1 METVL
6 IIGGGIAG
14 FSLAREI
21 RKLNPNQQI
30 TLLSRDTQLFD
41 RDEFPR
47 LLADPTAKATVT
59 DYETLAQDLRL
70 TLANCTVQSLDPVH
84 HSVTTDQGEFEA
96 DRIILATGSSP
107 MLPSFSRDLPGLMTA
122 VTHVNILEKVRAR
135 LGAIRDV
142 AIVGG
147 GVAGCEFANA
157 LATLGKH
164 VTVIEQHGGPLFE
177 LMPIDAR
184 RHLIAELEAIGV
196 KFHFNARCASACREG
211 LRAQLSLTDGK
222 RVEADLVIAAIGTV
236 PNTKLAQAAGLNVGK
251 GIIVDKRMETS
262 HTHIYALGDCAEVAG
277 MVLPYRAPIAY
288 QAKALAKTMNGVA
301 TAVDYPPLPI
311 SLNTP
316 ACPTMISPP
325 KRGAQGQWETLVVE
339 NGLNANFVDDYG
351 RLSGFVLMGAETVE
365 VEFLKVEVPNWL
377 NNI

>member
-147 GVAGCEFANA
+147 GVAGCECSARHSRHRQSGTSN
-157 LATLGKH
+157 
-164 VTVIEQHGGPLFE
+164 
-177 LMPIDAR
+177 AR
-184 RHLIAELEAIGV
+184 R
-196 KFHFNARCASACREG
+196 ARG
-211 LRAQLSLTDGK
+211 G
-222 RVEADLVIAAIGTV
+222 
-236 PNTKLAQAAGLNVGK
+236 
-251 GIIVDKRMETS
+251 
-262 HTHIYALGDCAEVAG
+262 
-277 MVLPYRAPIAY
+277 
-288 QAKALAKTMNGVA
+288 
-301 TAVDYPPLPI
+301 YP
-311 SLNTP
+311 
-316 ACPTMISPP
+316 
-325 KRGAQGQWETLVVE
+325 GG
-339 NGLNANFVDDYG
+339 
-351 RLSGFVLMGAETVE
+351 
-365 VEFLKVEVPNWL
+365 
-377 NNI
+377 